1 MRGGG
6 EKSRIL
12 EEIIKTISLRIIDQP
27 NPNNNLEQYFTT
39 DITDIKKC
47 GTLKRVQCATPQTM
61 KNIETINNAITIKD
75 IIYRYINDINTN
87 KRDSIKLKELYG
99 DILSYQNYINKIF
112 YDKNAD
118 LVLTSLLEI
127 TRELEAAKAQP
138 GGRKRRSRKL
148 EIKRR
153 GRKSRKH

>member
-1 MRGGG
+1 
-6 EKSRIL
+6 
-12 EEIIKTISLRIIDQP
+12 
-27 NPNNNLEQYFTT
+27 
-39 DITDIKKC
+39 
-47 GTLKRVQCATPQTM
+47 M

-138 GGRKRRSRKL
+138 GGRKRRSRKR